1 MKKIIMIIFAM
12 TMALTASAQ
21 YSDSYL
27 IVKNGHIY
35 AGGVKLSDE
44 QAAECFRDIYG
55 TDRSGDY
62 LKYARGYRRGLGMT
76 IGGGTAFLAGAG
88 VSAAGFAKILM
99 KGIGKEDFKR
109 AQTMTMASS
118 FVTIG
123 GAVVMLVG
131 IPTLTKNSA
140 RLNNLASYYNA
151 GHSHPAEVTL
161 GPTPNGIGFALNF

>member
-21 YSDSYL
+21 YADTDL

-35 AGGVKLSDE
+35 SDGVRLTDD
-44 QAAECFRDIYG
+44 QAAACFRDIYG

-62 LKYARGYRRGLGMT
+62 LKYAQGYRCGLGMT

-109 AQTMTMASS
+109 AQKMTVASS
-118 FVTIG
+118 FVTVG
-123 GAVVMLVG
+123 GAVLMLVG

-140 RLNNLASYYNA
+140 RLNNLAAYHNTGRSR
-151 GHSHPAEVTL
+151 SAEVSL
-161 GPTPNGIGFALNF
+161 GPTSGGIGLALNF